1 MLVSHCPTLIHEL
14 RARGYRIT
22 PQREMI
28 VLALAHA
35 PEHATAE
42 EIYTR
47 VKDQS
52 DAVNIATIYRTLDM
66 LVSEGLAS
74 RTNLWNGQAVYV
86 THMHGPHVHLVC
98 RQCGHVISSEQATLM
113 QLAEELAVKFGFHAD
128 IQHVSIAGLCEH
140 CQPIQEKVQEG

>member
-1 MLVSHCPTLIHEL
+1 MSHCSSLIHEL

-22 PQREMI
+22 PQREMV

-35 PEHATAE
+35 PEHATAD
-42 EIYTR
+42 EIYAR

-52 DAVNIATIYRTLDM
+52 DAVNIATVYRTLDM

-98 RQCGHVISSEQATLM
+98 RQCGHVISSEQDMLVK
-113 QLAEELAVKFGFHAD
+113 LAAELAATFGFQAD

-140 CQPIQEKVQEG
+140 CQSIQEKVQED